1 MHAVDGGMNGSTVLF
16 VCRANQGGTDYDVGH
31 LDWTGCHTM
40 TGRVMAVRKDNY
52 QVITLTTQI
61 SIILR
66 QLIFGPLFFHYG
78 LIPHVMLNFCI
89 HKFINFAPFLMLLQL
104 ISGNLSPY
112 YAYYQ
117 PYAYSSG

>member
-1 MHAVDGGMNGSTVLF
+1 MIKLIMALSLLF
-16 VCRANQGGTDYDVGH
+16 VTIHGLDSFNQNEGNEDSIFH
-31 LDWTGCHTM
+31 LL
-40 TGRVMAVRKDNY
+40 
-52 QVITLTTQI
+52 ITLTTQI

-66 QLIFGPLFFHYG
+66 QLIFGAFFFHYG
-78 LIPHVMLNFCI
+78 PIPNIMLNFCL